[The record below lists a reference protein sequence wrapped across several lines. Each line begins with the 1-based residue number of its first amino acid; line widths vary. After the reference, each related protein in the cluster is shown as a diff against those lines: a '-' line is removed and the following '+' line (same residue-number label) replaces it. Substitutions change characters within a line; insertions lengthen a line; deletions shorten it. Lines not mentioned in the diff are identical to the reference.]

1 MERFISDSPEETV
14 EIGKKIASYLKAGDC
29 VLYTGEMGAG
39 KTHLT
44 KGIAEYF
51 GSTDDVTSPTF
62 ALVNEY
68 EGDVPIFHFDLF
80 RINTLDDLYRVLGNR
95 QIALCRELT
104 KIHEVVIKGTISEM
118 IERYKELTPRGEY
131 VLVVEGKPKVKE
143 NEDIT
148 LADAALMAKELVDGG
163 IKPSDACRQVAGKT
177 PFSKSE
183 IYKEYLNM

>member
-68 EGDVPIFHFDLF
+68 EGDVPICHFDLF
-80 RINTLDDLYRVLGNR
+80 IMIPSQYVVLLYEKR
-95 QIALCRELT
+95 A
-104 KIHEVVIKGTISEM
+104 
-118 IERYKELTPRGEY
+118 
-131 VLVVEGKPKVKE
+131 PKRS
-143 NEDIT
+143 I
-148 LADAALMAKELVDGG
+148 VD
-163 IKPSDACRQVAGKT
+163 
-177 PFSKSE
+177 
-183 IYKEYLNM
+183 

>member
-80 RINTLDDLYRVLGNR
+80 RINTLDDLYAIGFFDYLDAGGVLVIEWSENVLEFLPKDMIRVDIKRISDNE
-95 QIALCRELT
+95 REIT
-104 KIHEVVIKGTISEM
+104 VK
-118 IERYKELTPRGEY
+118 RGE
-131 VLVVEGKPKVKE
+131 KK
-143 NEDIT
+143 
-148 LADAALMAKELVDGG
+148 
-163 IKPSDACRQVAGKT
+163 
-177 PFSKSE
+177 
-183 IYKEYLNM
+183 

>member
-1 MERFISDSPEETV
+1 MERFISSSPEETV
-14 EIGKKIASYLKAGDC
+14 EIGKRIAAYLKAGDC

-80 RINTLDDLYRVLGNR
+80 RINTLDDLY
-95 QIALCRELT
+95 ALFMNFFDLCS
-104 KIHEVVIKGTISEM
+104 IFCQSFFINTILLFAH
-118 IERYKELTPRGEY
+118 K
-131 VLVVEGKPKVKE
+131 
-143 NEDIT
+143 
-148 LADAALMAKELVDGG
+148 A
-163 IKPSDACRQVAGKT
+163 
-177 PFSKSE
+177 FSA
-183 IYKEYLNM
+183 

>member
-80 RINTLDDLYRVLGNR
+80 RINTLDALYAIGFFDYLDR
-95 QIALCRELT
+95 
-104 KIHEVVIKGTISEM
+104 
-118 IERYKELTPRGEY
+118 
-131 VLVVEGKPKVKE
+131 
-143 NEDIT
+143 
-148 LADAALMAKELVDGG
+148 GG
-163 IKPSDACRQVAGKT
+163 IMCIEWSENIPELASYLDGRCGVTITKT
-177 PFSKSE
+177 GDNSRV
-183 IYKEYLNM
+183 IEYIPQEELC